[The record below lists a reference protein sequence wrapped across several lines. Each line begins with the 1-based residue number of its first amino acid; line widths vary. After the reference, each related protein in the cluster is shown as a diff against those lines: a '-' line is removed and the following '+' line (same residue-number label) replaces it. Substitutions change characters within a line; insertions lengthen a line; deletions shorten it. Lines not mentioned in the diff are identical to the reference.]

1 MTTGNWDQGK
11 IKPRWRETA
20 VFWDPT
26 CHLSQEKR
34 KSQTSLSLE
43 FGTATNTIFFSLFS
57 SNIRG
62 SPEVKLLFPF
72 LLSIG
77 HQIRALRLLGRHLST
92 ELYPRLILNSLS
104 FRYSGWGNPAL
115 PVSPAITCYS
125 DAPGWPS
132 ASCHAICYFLFWNLS
147 LSLLTDTFNT
157 LTTQRA

>member
-1 MTTGNWDQGK
+1 MTGDRCVLRSNMPPLPREKEITNLSFTGVWNCYK
-11 IKPRWRETA
+11 Y
-20 VFWDPT
+20 
-26 CHLSQEKR
+26 H
-34 KSQTSLSLE
+34 
-43 FGTATNTIFFSLFS
+43 FFSLFS

-132 ASCHAICYFLFWNLS
+132 ASCHAICYFLF
-147 LSLLTDTFNT
+147 
-157 LTTQRA
+157 